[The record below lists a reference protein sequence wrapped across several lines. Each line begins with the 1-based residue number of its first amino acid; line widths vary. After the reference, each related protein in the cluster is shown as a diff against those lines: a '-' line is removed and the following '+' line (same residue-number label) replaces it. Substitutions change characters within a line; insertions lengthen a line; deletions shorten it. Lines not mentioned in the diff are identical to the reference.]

1 MRLKNKLIKVPLTF
15 ADNSGTAQGETLM
28 STLNRQTFAE
38 KSRPASNEPRAF
50 DRNVAA
56 SVGRC
61 IKLRRTLCGLS
72 KEQLGARL
80 GIDVTEIEA
89 YEQGGKRISAKLLLE
104 MAKHLRA
111 RPAIFFQGQ
120 DIYANFERT

>member
-1 MRLKNKLIKVPLTF
+1 LIKVPLTF
-15 ADNSGTAQGETLM
+15 ADKSSSAPGEIVM
-28 STLNRQTFAE
+28 SNLNRWTFAE
-38 KSRPASNEPRAF
+38 KSQPVSNEAHVF

-56 SVGRC
+56 SIGRC
-61 IKLRRTLCGLS
+61 IKLRRALCGLS

-80 GIDVTEIEA
+80 GIDVTEVEA

-104 MAKHLRA
+104 TAKHLRA